1 MPIITIVDYSLVEK
15 KEKVSGLPDPG
26 NEKLLKSVQLLHL
39 QTMRLGVLKPYR
51 KSTESKHPTMCVRAK
66 MVLFCKSA
74 WHCRC
79 CKEVQL

>member
-39 QTMRLGVLKPYR
+39 QTMRLGVLKPYQ
-51 KSTESKHPTMCVRAK
+51 KSVESMRPTMFWQKWGILQVSMA
-66 MVLFCKSA
+66 LP
-74 WHCRC
+74 
-79 CKEVQL
+79 LL